1 MPEGRILFAA
11 TSHLHLMQLYEL
23 WPKKKKTWWKNKI
36 ELKSNLMFELI
47 TYFVQGKF
55 YDNHHTLAQR
65 AIAKYVWPINTARVC
80 NSPSLRDQ

>member
-11 TSHLHLMQLYEL
+11 TSSLDAII
-23 WPKKKKTWWKNKI
+23 WTVTKKEKNMIKNKI

-65 AIAKYVWPINTARVC
+65 AIAKYVWPINTTRVC